1 MDQDRLKKMYQN
13 LLDESYD
20 KRYVIDE
27 FRALPTQTYDNEK
40 NEWVPDSYSV
50 FIMLDDSKYDL
61 KLLTV
66 ESDERCASCV
76 IEVSFAR
83 PG

>member
-50 FIMLDDSKYDL
+50 FIMLDDKYPQNIREL
-61 KLLTV
+61 GICEKL
-66 ESDERCASCV
+66 ESVFGFEGV
-76 IEVSFAR
+76 IDFL
-83 PG
+83 

>member
-20 KRYVIDE
+20 KRYIIDE
-27 FRALPTQTYDNEK
+27 FRALPTQVYDTEK

-50 FIMLDDSKYDL
+50 FIMLDDKQNQNIREL
-61 KLLTV
+61 GICEKLEGIFGFECCL
-66 ESDERCASCV
+66 D
-76 IEVSFAR
+76 FL
-83 PG
+83 